1 MIPSLLRRA
10 GAFRWYWVGQSVSLF
25 GDQITTVALPL
36 VAVLFLH
43 ATPADMGYLVA
54 AAWLPYLLFA
64 LQAGALVDRHG
75 HRRLVMIGADLGRA
89 ALLLTVP
96 AAAALHQLTLIQV
109 FAVIFLNGMLSVFFN
124 VSSATLFVSMVRRE
138 DYVSG
143 QSLLAGSRAFSFVGG
158 PAVAG
163 FLVQAFSGPIA
174 LVVDAASFLFS
185 ALTLGRIRPAEPPA
199 ARPQPGHFMSG
210 MRFILGTPTMRSSLA
225 ATATINLFQLSY
237 SALAILY
244 LVRYLHISAGLL
256 GVILGIG
263 SIGGL
268 VGSVVAGRL
277 GRRIGV
283 GPAYLAGCV
292 IFTAPL
298 VLTPL
303 AGGPQAL
310 IMAMLL
316 AAGFGAGFGVMV
328 LDINVGAIFAALI
341 PNRLR
346 SRVSGAY
353 TVVNYGVRP
362 IGSVLGGVVAS
373 AIGVRQTLFIVT
385 IAAMG
390 GVLFLLPSPLRRM
403 RDLPGPLESGQAA
416 AV

>member
-1 MIPSLLRRA
+1 VR
-10 GAFRWYWVGQSVSLF
+10 
-25 GDQITTVALPL
+25 ALPE
-36 VAVLFLH
+36 
-43 ATPADMGYLVA
+43 
-54 AAWLPYLLFA
+54 
-64 LQAGALVDRHG
+64 Q
-75 HRRLVMIGADLGRA
+75 
-89 ALLLTVP
+89 
-96 AAAALHQLTLIQV
+96 
-109 FAVIFLNGMLSVFFN
+109 
-124 VSSATLFVSMVRRE
+124 E
-138 DYVSG
+138 SG

-403 RDLPGPLESGQAA
+403 RDRVGDH
-416 AV
+416 